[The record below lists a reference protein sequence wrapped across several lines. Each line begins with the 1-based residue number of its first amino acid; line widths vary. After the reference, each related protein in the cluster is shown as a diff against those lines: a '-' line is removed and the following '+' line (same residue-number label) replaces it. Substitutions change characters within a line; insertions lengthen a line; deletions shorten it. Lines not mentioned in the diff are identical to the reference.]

1 MLIGLTGKSGSG
13 KSYAASLFEKWGA
26 LVIDCDEIA
35 HKVLLKPE
43 VTEKIRQHF
52 GDGVFDGD
60 IPNRK
65 KLGEKVFSDEKNL
78 GVLNSIMHPVI
89 VNEILS
95 LAENEDRLCVID
107 GSELEASG
115 IDKKCEH
122 IIVVKA
128 DEGVRLARITER
140 DNISTEDALLRIKAQ
155 KDYSKK
161 AIVIENNTTTS
172 EFEKKLKKV
181 MEDIN
186 ASMA

>member
-13 KSYAASLFEKWGA
+13 KSMAASLLKKWGA

-43 VTEKIRQHF
+43 ITQKLRYHF
-52 GDGVFDGD
+52 GDSVFDGD

-89 VNEILS
+89 VEEILS
-95 LAENEDRLCVID
+95 CAENDRLCVID

-115 IDKKCEH
+115 IDERCAH

-140 DNISTEDALLRIKAQ
+140 DKISTKQALLRIKAQ

-161 AIVIENNTTTS
+161 AIVIENNTTPL
-172 EFEKKLKKV
+172 EFEAKLKKV

-186 ASMA
+186 A